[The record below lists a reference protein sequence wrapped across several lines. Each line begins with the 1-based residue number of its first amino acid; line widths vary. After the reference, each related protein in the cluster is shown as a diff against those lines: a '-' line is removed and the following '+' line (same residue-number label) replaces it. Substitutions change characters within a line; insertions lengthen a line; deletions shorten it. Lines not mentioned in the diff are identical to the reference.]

1 VKAIFLQM
9 VLAIQEAITPA
20 IRIWLYWIAII
31 FLSSVIFVWE
41 YKSARIVLA
50 AFFLTLPVAILV
62 FRLSNSAH
70 LIGIAHIAVWGPL
83 AFYLIKS
90 ELMRSSF
97 QYSAPYGV
105 WIVLLLATIA
115 VSLAFDVRDIVLVLL
130 GRK

>member
-1 VKAIFLQM
+1 MKETFFQM

-20 IRIWLYWIAII
+20 VRVWLYWIAII

-50 AFFLTLPVAILV
+50 AFVLTLPVAILV
-62 FRLSNSAH
+62 FGISNSAH

-97 QYSAPYGV
+97 QYSTPYGV
-105 WIVLLLATIA
+105 WMILLLGTIA
-115 VSLAFDVRDIVLVLL
+115 VSLVFDMRDIVLVLL